1 MFGGIKTFYN
11 IGRSHSMKNCIYER
25 FKEVLYCPIFKLS
38 SAAINISKVRSIRYI
53 ANSLKLLSKEQS
65 PPFLHSYKKVNYP
78 PTFEYWIL

>member
-1 MFGGIKTFYN
+1 MNDLKKFY
-11 IGRSHSMKNCIYER
+11 I
-25 FKEVLYCPIFKLS
+25 VLFLNYL
-38 SAAINISKVRSIRYI
+38 AAINISKARSIRYI